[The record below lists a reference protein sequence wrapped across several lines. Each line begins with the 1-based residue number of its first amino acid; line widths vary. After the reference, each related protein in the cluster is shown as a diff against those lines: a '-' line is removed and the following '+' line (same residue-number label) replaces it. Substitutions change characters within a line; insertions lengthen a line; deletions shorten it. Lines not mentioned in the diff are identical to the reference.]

1 MSDEVFE
8 AELVDEGSSFES
20 ESFVLSG
27 RVDIGA
33 SRWFRYLW
41 FFGVYIAFALPYAFY
56 NQWALTVGVND
67 YGLDKDIIVP
77 LFMATQIPFFLRPVW
92 GVQVDARG
100 EMKFG
105 RRRSWIL
112 LGIIGHIGLLLPLA
126 LIPVG
131 TSPVLWVSMLAI
143 ALIPRVFAEQGIAGL
158 MVEYL
163 PDPGAIGAAIA
174 YAFRIGASV
183 IPGLVIMGWW
193 IGGVPFESPFMVDGE
208 VDLDGVLFAANIL
221 ILIGLAGALILA
233 LLMREGARL
242 RGPGIDSP
250 DHGPVAA
257 TVEEA
262 EEDPALNWPENTPLK
277 TRLKAAF
284 STRTSRLCLLVALLV
299 PLGDG
304 FETWFRY
311 YFLEDLGWSTERWAG
326 WSWLFVIAG
335 FLGLIGPAIS
345 DFVDRRKALMTF
357 SAAAMFS
364 YLLLGGAMLS
374 GMSWGLVMTTW
385 VLVLITTDWLIFTFM
400 AGIIE
405 VSDPRIAATHMGVY
419 QSVQAISSTTLMV
432 LLGQLILNLT
442 NDSYG
447 TLYLLAAAGPLIGYL
462 LFKEMQLAD
471 SSEKNLNDVKR
482 ALVSGTDKML
492 TRVPGFDS
500 LEGQRRSTMMAV
512 AWGMIGLILVATV
525 AASSTAMSSD
535 YESTEEVW
543 TASFFNPNGSTCIL
557 GVECTIF
564 DSSLGPGESVTH
576 TWTYDDNATFEIAA
590 MSMATSCNS
599 ATVDFDVQHSF
610 TLESPTE
617 FASTGGTTI
626 EVEGGGFPGEESAI
640 WIVENTTFPQP
651 ANLSADSMEELQS
664 LVDSVT
670 QAENWSTGNGLYTMT
685 IERAPSGPLNSAS
698 ECDFDSWIF
707 LNRSV
712 EPLVDDFNVSRTV
725 SSHSKDFGPAF
736 IGAVGGPIILATPVL
751 AWLVARPLED

>member
-33 SRWFRYLW
+33 SRWFRYFW

-67 YGLDKDIIVP
+67 FGLDKNLIVP

-92 GVQVDARG
+92 GIEVDRRDD
-100 EMKFG
+100 MKFG

-112 LGIIGHIGLLLPLA
+112 LGIIGHIALLLPLA
-126 LIPVG
+126 FISVG
-131 TSPVLWVSMLAI
+131 SSPVLWVSMLAL

-193 IGGVPFESPFMVDGE
+193 IGGVPFESPFLVDGE
-208 VDLDGVLFAANIL
+208 IELNGVMFAANIL
-221 ILIGLAGALILA
+221 ILIGLAGALLLA
-233 LLMREGARL
+233 LLMREGVRL

-250 DHGPVAA
+250 DQGPVAI
-257 TVEEA
+257 TIEDA
-262 EEDPALNWPENTPLK
+262 ENNPALNWPEGTPLK
-277 TRLKAAF
+277 VRLKAAF
-284 STRTSRLCLLVALLV
+284 SSKTSRLCLLVALLV

-311 YFLEDLGWSTERWAG
+311 YFLEELGWSTERWAG

-357 SAAAMFS
+357 SAAAMIS

-374 GMSWGLVMTTW
+374 GMSWGLVMATW
-385 VLVLITTDWLIFTFM
+385 VLVLVTTDWLIFTFM
-400 AGIIE
+400 ASIIE

-432 LLGQLILNLT
+432 LLGQLILT
-442 NDSYG
+442 MTSDSYG
-447 TLYLLAAAGPLIGYL
+447 TLYLLAALGPLIGYL
-462 LFKEMQLAD
+462 LFKEMQLSD
-471 SSEKNLNDVKR
+471 SSQKNLNDVKK

-492 TRVPGFDS
+492 AKVPGFDS
-500 LEGQRRSTMMAV
+500 LEGQRRSTMMAA
-512 AWGMIGLILVATV
+512 AWALIGLILVAII
-525 AASSTAMSSD
+525 AASSTAMSSE
-535 YESTEEVW
+535 YESTEENW
-543 TASFFNPNGSTCIL
+543 SISFNNTTDINEATTFTLEPGDSGS
-557 GVECTIF
+557 
-564 DSSLGPGESVTH
+564 
-576 TWTYDDNATFEIAA
+576 WTYDYLGNATLQVVVTSSAPSCTSTVGQVQYSIHLSAPTELL
-590 MSMATSCNS
+590 MAGSNS
-599 ATVDFDVQHSF
+599 A
-610 TLESPTE
+610 
-617 FASTGGTTI
+617 
-626 EVEGGGFPGEESAI
+626 EESGTGMLAI
-640 WIVENTTFPQP
+640 EDDTTL
-651 ANLSADSMEELQS
+651 NISSSSILSANSKKELQKQI
-664 LVDSVT
+664 DMVT
-670 QAENWSTGNGLYTMT
+670 EAENWSTGKGPWTIE
-685 IERAPSGPLNSAS
+685 IERANAGPQNSLSSCEFSVQLSLTNLN
-698 ECDFDSWIF
+698 EPVEDNFI
-707 LNRSV
+707 LNQTI
-712 EPLVDDFNVSRTV
+712 EPN
-725 SSHSKDFGPAF
+725 SKDFGPAF

>member
-1 MSDEVFE
+1 MSDEIFD
-8 AELVDEGSSFES
+8 AELVEEDSSFES

-33 SRWFRYLW
+33 SRWFRYFW

-92 GVQVDARG
+92 GVQVDKRG
-100 EMKFG
+100 EMKYG

-193 IGGVPFESPFMVDGE
+193 IGGVPFESPFLVDGK

-250 DHGPVAA
+250 DQGPVAA

-262 EEDPALNWPENTPLK
+262 EDDPALNWPEGTPLK

-284 STRTSRLCLLVALLV
+284 SSRTSRLCLLVALLV

-345 DFVDRRKALMTF
+345 DFIDRRKALMTF

-432 LLGQLILNLT
+432 LLGQLILKLT

-462 LFKEMQLAD
+462 LFKEMRLSD
-471 SSEKNLNDVKR
+471 SSQKNLNDVKK

-535 YESTEEVW
+535 YETSEESWST
-543 TASFFNPNGSTCIL
+543 SFNNSDNGT
-557 GVECTIF
+557 
-564 DSSLGPGESVTH
+564 D
-576 TWTYDDNATFEIAA
+576 
-590 MSMATSCNS
+590 M
-599 ATVDFDVQHSF
+599 SF
-610 TLESPTE
+610 TLSPGDSDSSSFIHDGNAVMAVSVDSPSPSCSSTVGQVQYTIILTSPTE
-617 FASTGGTTI
+617 LVEAGGVTI
-626 EVEGGGFPGEESAI
+626 EEQGSGNLIMDDTTGFTVEGNFTAPSK
-640 WIVENTTFPQP
+640 
-651 ANLSADSMEELQS
+651 EELQS
-664 LVDSVT
+664 QVDIVVE
-670 QAENWSTGNGLYTMT
+670 ADNWSTGNGEWILD
-685 IERAPSGPLNSAS
+685 IERANSGPQNALSSCQFSVSLTLTYA
-698 ECDFDSWIF
+698 
-707 LNRSV
+707 V
-712 EPLVDDFNVSRTV
+712 EPVQADFILNQTIETK
-725 SSHSKDFGPAF
+725 SKDFGPAF
-736 IGAVGGPIILATPVL
+736 IG
-751 AWLVARPLED
+751 

>member
-1 MSDEVFE
+1 MSDEIFD
-8 AELVDEGSSFES
+8 AELVEEDSSFES

-33 SRWFRYLW
+33 SRWFRYFW

-92 GVQVDARG
+92 GVQVDKRG

-193 IGGVPFESPFMVDGE
+193 IGGVPFESPFLVDGK

-250 DHGPVAA
+250 DQGPVAA

-262 EEDPALNWPENTPLK
+262 EDDPALNWPEGTPLK

-345 DFVDRRKALMTF
+345 DFIDRRKALMTF

-432 LLGQLILNLT
+432 LLGQLILKLT

-462 LFKEMQLAD
+462 LFKEMRLSD
-471 SSEKNLNDVKR
+471 SSQKNLNDVKK

-535 YESTEEVW
+535 YETSEESWST
-543 TASFFNPNGSTCIL
+543 SFNNSDNGT
-557 GVECTIF
+557 
-564 DSSLGPGESVTH
+564 D
-576 TWTYDDNATFEIAA
+576 
-590 MSMATSCNS
+590 M
-599 ATVDFDVQHSF
+599 SF
-610 TLESPTE
+610 TLSPGDSDSSSFIHDGNAVMAVSVDSPSPSCSSTVGQVQYTIILTSPTE
-617 FASTGGTTI
+617 LVEAGGVTI
-626 EVEGGGFPGEESAI
+626 EEQGSGNLIMDDTTGFTVEGNFTAPSK
-640 WIVENTTFPQP
+640 
-651 ANLSADSMEELQS
+651 EELQS
-664 LVDSVT
+664 QVDIVVE
-670 QAENWSTGNGLYTMT
+670 ADNWSTGNGEWILD
-685 IERAPSGPLNSAS
+685 IERANSGPQNALSSCQFSVSLTLTYA
-698 ECDFDSWIF
+698 
-707 LNRSV
+707 V
-712 EPLVDDFNVSRTV
+712 EPVQADFILNQTIETK
-725 SSHSKDFGPAF
+725 SKDFGPAF

>member
-1 MSDEVFE
+1 MSDEIFD
-8 AELVDEGSSFES
+8 AELVEEDSSFES

-33 SRWFRYLW
+33 SRWFRYFW

-92 GVQVDARG
+92 GVQVDKRG
-100 EMKFG
+100 EMKYG

-193 IGGVPFESPFMVDGE
+193 IGGVPFESPFLVDGK

-250 DHGPVAA
+250 DQGPVAA

-262 EEDPALNWPENTPLK
+262 EDDPALNWPEGTPLK

-345 DFVDRRKALMTF
+345 DFIDRRKALMTF

-432 LLGQLILNLT
+432 LLGQLILKLT

-462 LFKEMQLAD
+462 LFKEMRLSD
-471 SSEKNLNDVKR
+471 SSQKNLNDVKK

-535 YESTEEVW
+535 YETSEESWST
-543 TASFFNPNGSTCIL
+543 SFNNSDNGT
-557 GVECTIF
+557 
-564 DSSLGPGESVTH
+564 D
-576 TWTYDDNATFEIAA
+576 
-590 MSMATSCNS
+590 M
-599 ATVDFDVQHSF
+599 SF
-610 TLESPTE
+610 TLSPGDSDSSSFIHDGNAVMAVSVDSPSPSCSSTVGQVQYTIILTSPTE
-617 FASTGGTTI
+617 LVEAGGVTI
-626 EVEGGGFPGEESAI
+626 EEQGSGNLIMDDTTGFTVEGNFTAPSK
-640 WIVENTTFPQP
+640 
-651 ANLSADSMEELQS
+651 EELQS
-664 LVDSVT
+664 QVDIVVE
-670 QAENWSTGNGLYTMT
+670 ADNWSTGNGEWILD
-685 IERAPSGPLNSAS
+685 IERANSGPQNALSSCQFSVSLTLTYA
-698 ECDFDSWIF
+698 
-707 LNRSV
+707 V
-712 EPLVDDFNVSRTV
+712 EPVQADFILNQTIETK
-725 SSHSKDFGPAF
+725 SKDFGPAF

>member
-8 AELVDEGSSFES
+8 AELVDEDSSFES

-33 SRWFRYLW
+33 SRWFRYFW

-92 GVQVDARG
+92 GVQVDKRG

-163 PDPGAIGAAIA
+163 PDPGAIGASIA

-193 IGGVPFESPFMVDGE
+193 IGGVPFESPFLVDGK

-221 ILIGLAGALILA
+221 IIIGLAGALILA

-242 RGPGIDSP
+242 RGPGINSP
-250 DHGPVAA
+250 DQGPVAA

-262 EEDPALNWPENTPLK
+262 ENDPALNWPENTPLK

-345 DFVDRRKALMTF
+345 DFIDRRKALMSF
-357 SAAAMFS
+357 AAAAMFS

-374 GMSWGLVMTTW
+374 GMSWWLVMTTW
-385 VLVLITTDWLIFTFM
+385 ILVLITTDWLIFTFM
-400 AGIIE
+400 ASIIE
-405 VSDPRIAATHMGVY
+405 ISDPRIAATHMGVY

-432 LLGQLILNLT
+432 LLGQLILKLT

-462 LFKEMQLAD
+462 LFKEMQLSD

-512 AWGMIGLILVATV
+512 AWGLIGLILVATV
-525 AASSTAMSSD
+525 AASSTGMSSE
-535 YESTEEVW
+535 YESSEEMW
-543 TASFFNPNGSTCIL
+543 TASFNESENL
-557 GVECTIF
+557 GIHQF
-564 DSSLGPGESVTH
+564 SLGPGESESWSVE
-576 TWTYDDNATFEIAA
+576 YDGNATFTISALLW
-590 MSMATSCNS
+590 ATSCNA
-599 ATVDFDVQHSF
+599 ATVQEVQHSF
-610 TLESPTE
+610 TLTSPTE
-617 FASTGGTTI
+617 FLSTGGTTV
-626 EVEGGGFPGEESAI
+626 EVEGGGLGEEGAI
-640 WIVENTTFPQP
+640 TFVDNTTFSQP
-651 ANLSADSMEELQS
+651 SNLSADSKEELQKQ
-664 LVDSVT
+664 VDSVT
-670 QAENWSTGNGLYTMT
+670 QADNWSTGNGLYTMT
-685 IERAPSGPLNSAS
+685 IERASTGPLNSAS
-698 ECDFDSWIF
+698 SCDFLSWIIQR
-707 LNRSV
+707 NSV
-712 EPLVDDFNVSRTV
+712 EPLADDFNVSQTV

-736 IGAVGGPIILATPVL
+736 IGAVGGPIILATPIL

>member
-1 MSDEVFE
+1 MSDEIFD
-8 AELVDEGSSFES
+8 AELVEEDSSFES

-33 SRWFRYLW
+33 SRWFRYFW

-92 GVQVDARG
+92 GVQVDKRG
-100 EMKFG
+100 EMKYG

-193 IGGVPFESPFMVDGE
+193 IGGVPFESPFLVDGK

-250 DHGPVAA
+250 DQGPVAA

-262 EEDPALNWPENTPLK
+262 EDDPALNWPEGTPLK

-284 STRTSRLCLLVALLV
+284 SSRTSRLCLLVALLV

-345 DFVDRRKALMTF
+345 DFIDRRKALMTF

-432 LLGQLILNLT
+432 LLGQLILKLT

-462 LFKEMQLAD
+462 LFKEMRLSD
-471 SSEKNLNDVKR
+471 SSQKNLNDVKK

-535 YESTEEVW
+535 YETSEESWST
-543 TASFFNPNGSTCIL
+543 SFNNSDNGT
-557 GVECTIF
+557 
-564 DSSLGPGESVTH
+564 D
-576 TWTYDDNATFEIAA
+576 
-590 MSMATSCNS
+590 M
-599 ATVDFDVQHSF
+599 SF
-610 TLESPTE
+610 TLSPGDSDSSSFIHDGNAVMAVSVDSPSPSCSSTVGQVQYTIILTSPTE
-617 FASTGGTTI
+617 LVEAGGVTI
-626 EVEGGGFPGEESAI
+626 EEQGSGNLIMDDTTGFTVEGNFTAPSK
-640 WIVENTTFPQP
+640 
-651 ANLSADSMEELQS
+651 EELQS
-664 LVDSVT
+664 QVDIVVE
-670 QAENWSTGNGLYTMT
+670 ADNWSTGNGEWILD
-685 IERAPSGPLNSAS
+685 IERANSGPQNALSSCQFSVSLTLTYA
-698 ECDFDSWIF
+698 
-707 LNRSV
+707 V
-712 EPLVDDFNVSRTV
+712 EPVQADFILNQTIETK
-725 SSHSKDFGPAF
+725 SKDFGPAF